1 MKKKRISAFFLT
13 IALLSGSLSSTAY
26 AATWYM
32 EDGDVVV
39 SASEN
44 GQTVSQNNNTVED
57 NDPTFTN
64 RHSDT
69 ASDSTITITTSDD
82 ATANITI
89 EDINLKHSYDSSI
102 DVKGDSKADIT
113 VRGTNTI
120 NRRDE
125 SSSSM
130 IHVSDGDLTLR
141 GDGSLTLSGYTDGAK
156 IGSNGYSGN
165 TGQGEED
172 FTGSIHITDNVTVS
186 ATRDPH
192 HPSDTGSAAIGSGE
206 KGNFTGTITID
217 GNAKVTADATWCGPG
232 IGCGEKGDY
241 NGDIIIGGN
250 AEVAAS
256 GGSASAAIGSG
267 WDGTFSGGTIT
278 IKDNA
283 EVTAIGSNG
292 FSYGSSCSNPAIGA
306 SEKANP
312 DYNPDKAPM
321 NGTITI
327 TDNAQVKIGGD
338 DKFGTSKTPLI
349 GEASSEPTGT
359 GKIEISGNATVSNV
373 DGSSDIAIGGGTASS
388 TIDIS
393 IGANTNINGTK
404 GSDILESGGSS
415 NVQFNTVKTPT
426 LAQESTPTPA
436 PAAVP
441 AASVSNGSGQTES
454 SAVSTESFCH
464 SVTLSLPSAGLSNVS
479 FCPACGKKDGKD
491 FLTPVSDVSAQ
502 AVTGTL
508 PAGAPV
514 LCIGTLDNGVGIMS
528 AAVIKHHRAVQ
539 PTGIV
544 RFTVPASL
552 LAGHRLVALHAD
564 GTQTEIMM
572 TLGGAQAALP
582 AVDSDAQ
589 ATSSAADSCD
599 GAQSALSNADS
610 GAQATQTLSF
620 DINFAANGNDNA
632 SPVRMVLLL
641 PEAS

>member
-32 EDGDVVV
+32 EDGDVIV
-39 SASEN
+39 SASES
-44 GQTVSQNNNTVED
+44 GQTVSQNNNTIGD

-64 RHSDT
+64 RDSDV

-89 EDINLKHSYDSSI
+89 EDINLKHSQESAI

-125 SSSSM
+125 SSLSM

-141 GDGSLTLSGYTDGAK
+141 GDGSLTLSGWTDGAK
-156 IGSNGYSGN
+156 IGSNGNSGE
-165 TGQGEED
+165 TGTGAED
-172 FTGSIHITDNVTVS
+172 FTGSIHITDDVTIS
-186 ATRDPH
+186 ATREDH
-192 HPSDTGSAAIGSGE
+192 NHSDTGSAAIGSGE

-217 GNAKVTADATWCGPG
+217 GNAKVNADATWCGPG

-250 AEVAAS
+250 AEVTAS
-256 GGSASAAIGSG
+256 GGSASAGIGSG
-267 WDGTFSGGTIT
+267 WDSTFSGGSIT
-278 IKDNA
+278 IKDNSK
-283 EVTAIGSNG
+283 VTAIGSNG
-292 FSYGSSCSNPAIGA
+292 FSQNTSCSNPAIGA

-312 DYNPDKAPM
+312 DYNPAKAPM

-327 TDNAQVKIGGD
+327 TDNAQVKIGSD
-338 DKFGTSKTPLI
+338 TKFGTSRTPLI

-359 GKIEISGNATVSNV
+359 GKIEISGNAAVSNI

-404 GSDILESGGSS
+404 GSDLLESGGSS

-426 LAQESTPTPA
+426 LAPETTPA
-436 PAAVP
+436 PAPAAQP
-441 AASVSNGSGQTES
+441 AASVSSSSGQTES

-464 SVTLSLPSAGLSNVS
+464 SVTLSLPSAGLSNFS

-491 FLTPVSDVSAQ
+491 FLSPVSDVSAQ

-508 PAGAPV
+508 PAGSPV

-552 LAGHRLVALHAD
+552 LAGHRLVALHTD
-564 GTQTEIMM
+564 GTQSEIVM
-572 TLGGAQAALP
+572 TP
-582 AVDSDAQ
+582 D
-589 ATSSAADSCD
+589 
-599 GAQSALSNADS
+599 NA
-610 GAQATQTLSF
+610 QTLSF
-620 DINFAANGNDNA
+620 EVNYAANGSDSA
-632 SPVRMVLLL
+632 FPVRMILLL

>member
-32 EDGDVVV
+32 EDGDVIV
-39 SASEN
+39 SASES
-44 GQTVSQNNNTVED
+44 GQTVSQNNNTIGD

-64 RHSDT
+64 RDSSV
-69 ASDSTITITTSDD
+69 ASDSTITINTSGD

-89 EDINLKHSYDSSI
+89 EDINLKHSQESAI

-125 SSSSM
+125 SSPSM

-141 GDGSLTLSGYTDGAK
+141 GDGSLTLSGWTDGAK
-156 IGSNGYSGN
+156 IGSNGNSGE
-165 TGQGEED
+165 TGTGAED
-172 FTGSIHITDNVTVS
+172 FTGSIHITDDVTIS
-186 ATRDPH
+186 ATREDH
-192 HPSDTGSAAIGSGE
+192 NHSDTGSAAIGSGE

-217 GNAKVTADATWCGPG
+217 GNAKVNADATWCGPG

-250 AEVAAS
+250 AEVTAS
-256 GGSASAAIGSG
+256 GGSASAGIGSG
-267 WDGTFSGGTIT
+267 WDSTFSGGTIT
-278 IKDNA
+278 IKDNSK
-283 EVTAIGSNG
+283 VTAIGSNG
-292 FSYGSSCSNPAIGA
+292 FSQNTSCSNPAIGA
-306 SEKANP
+306 SEKADP
-312 DYNPDKAPM
+312 DYNPAKAPM

-327 TDNAQVKIGGD
+327 TDNAQVKIGSD
-338 DKFGTSKTPLI
+338 TKFGTSRTPLI

-359 GKIEISGNATVSNV
+359 GKIEISGNAAVSNI

-404 GSDILESGGSS
+404 GSDLLESGGSS

-426 LAQESTPTPA
+426 LAPETTPA
-436 PAAVP
+436 PAPAAQP
-441 AASVSNGSGQTES
+441 AASVSSSSGQTES

-464 SVTLSLPSAGLSNVS
+464 SVTLSLPSAGLSNFS

-491 FLTPVSDVSAQ
+491 FLSPVSDVSAQ

-508 PAGAPV
+508 PAGSPV

-552 LAGHRLVALHAD
+552 LAGHRLVALHTD
-564 GTQTEIMM
+564 GTQSEIVM
-572 TLGGAQAALP
+572 TP
-582 AVDSDAQ
+582 D
-589 ATSSAADSCD
+589 
-599 GAQSALSNADS
+599 NA
-610 GAQATQTLSF
+610 QTLSF
-620 DINFAANGNDNA
+620 EVNYAANGSDSA
-632 SPVRMVLLL
+632 FPVRMILLL

>member
-32 EDGDVVV
+32 EDGDVIV
-39 SASEN
+39 SASES
-44 GQTVSQNNNTVED
+44 GQTVSQNNNTIGD

-64 RHSDT
+64 RDSSV
-69 ASDSTITITTSDD
+69 ASDSTITIKTSDD

-89 EDINLKHSYDSSI
+89 EDINLKHSQESAI

-120 NRRDE
+120 NRNDE
-125 SSSSM
+125 SSPSM

-141 GDGSLTLSGYTDGAK
+141 GDGSLTLSGWTDGAK
-156 IGSNGYSGN
+156 IGSNGYSSD

-172 FTGSIHITDNVTVS
+172 FTGSIHITDDVTIS
-186 ATRDPH
+186 ATREYYN
-192 HPSDTGSAAIGSGE
+192 PSDTGSAAIGSGE

-250 AEVAAS
+250 AKVTAS
-256 GGSASAAIGSG
+256 GGSASAGIGSG
-267 WDGTFSGGTIT
+267 WDSTFSGGTIT
-278 IKDNA
+278 IKDNSK
-283 EVTAIGSNG
+283 VTAIGSNG
-292 FSYGSSCSNPAIGA
+292 FSQNTSCSNPAIGA

-312 DYNPDKAPM
+312 DSNPAKAPM

-327 TDNAQVKIGGD
+327 TDNAQVKIGSD
-338 DKFGTSKTPLI
+338 TKFGTSRTPLI

-359 GKIEISGNATVSNV
+359 GKIEISGNAAVSNI

-404 GSDILESGGSS
+404 GSDLLESGRSS

-426 LAQESTPTPA
+426 LAPETTPA
-436 PAAVP
+436 PAPAAQP
-441 AASVSNGSGQTES
+441 AASVSSSSGQTES
-454 SAVSTESFCH
+454 PAVSSESFCH
-464 SVTLSLPSAGLSNVS
+464 SVTLSLPSAGLSNFS

-491 FLTPVSDVSAQ
+491 FLSPVSDVSAQ

-508 PAGAPV
+508 PAGSPV

-552 LAGHRLVALHAD
+552 LAGHRLVALHTD
-564 GTQTEIMM
+564 GTQSEIIM
-572 TLGGAQAALP
+572 TP
-582 AVDSDAQ
+582 D
-589 ATSSAADSCD
+589 
-599 GAQSALSNADS
+599 NA
-610 GAQATQTLSF
+610 QTLSF
-620 DINFAANGNDNA
+620 EVNYAANGSDSA
-632 SPVRMVLLL
+632 FPVRMILLL

>member
-32 EDGDVVV
+32 EDGDVIV
-39 SASEN
+39 SASES
-44 GQTVSQNNNTVED
+44 GQTVSQNNNTIGD

-64 RHSDT
+64 RDSSV
-69 ASDSTITITTSDD
+69 ASDSTITIKTSDD

-89 EDINLKHSYDSSI
+89 EDINLKHSQESAI

-125 SSSSM
+125 SSLSM

-141 GDGSLTLSGYTDGAK
+141 GDGSLTLSGWTDGAK
-156 IGSNGYSGN
+156 IGSNGNSGE
-165 TGQGEED
+165 TGTGAED
-172 FTGSIHITDNVTVS
+172 FTGSIHITDDVTIS
-186 ATRDPH
+186 ATREDH
-192 HPSDTGSAAIGSGE
+192 NHSDTGSAAIGSGE

-217 GNAKVTADATWCGPG
+217 GNAKVNADATWCGPG

-250 AEVAAS
+250 AEVTAS
-256 GGSASAAIGSG
+256 GGSASAGIGSG
-267 WDGTFSGGTIT
+267 WDSTFSGGSIT
-278 IKDNA
+278 IKDNSK
-283 EVTAIGSNG
+283 VTAIGSNG
-292 FSYGSSCSNPAIGA
+292 FSQNTSCSNPAIGA

-312 DYNPDKAPM
+312 DYNPAKAPM

-327 TDNAQVKIGGD
+327 TDNAQVKIGSD
-338 DKFGTSKTPLI
+338 TKFGTSRTPLI

-359 GKIEISGNATVSNV
+359 GKIEISGNAAVSNI

-404 GSDILESGGSS
+404 GSDLLESGGSS

-426 LAQESTPTPA
+426 LAPETTPA
-436 PAAVP
+436 PAPAAQP
-441 AASVSNGSGQTES
+441 AASVSSSSGQTES
-454 SAVSTESFCH
+454 PAVSSESFCH
-464 SVTLSLPSAGLSNVS
+464 SVTLSLPSAGLSSFS

-491 FLTPVSDVSAQ
+491 FLSPVSDVSAQ

-508 PAGAPV
+508 PAGSPV

-552 LAGHRLVALHAD
+552 LAGHRLVALHTD
-564 GTQTEIMM
+564 GTQSEIVM
-572 TLGGAQAALP
+572 TP
-582 AVDSDAQ
+582 D
-589 ATSSAADSCD
+589 
-599 GAQSALSNADS
+599 NA
-610 GAQATQTLSF
+610 QTLSF
-620 DINFAANGNDNA
+620 EVNYAANGNDSA
-632 SPVRMVLLL
+632 FPVRMILLL
-641 PEAS
+641 SEAS

>member
-32 EDGDVVV
+32 EDGDVIV
-39 SASEN
+39 SASES
-44 GQTVSQNNNTVED
+44 GQTVSQNNNTIGD

-64 RHSDT
+64 RDSSV
-69 ASDSTITITTSDD
+69 ASDSTITIKTSDD

-89 EDINLKHSYDSSI
+89 EDINLKHSQESAI

-125 SSSSM
+125 SSPSM

-141 GDGSLTLSGYTDGAK
+141 GDGSLTLSGWTDGAK
-156 IGSNGYSGN
+156 IGSNGNSGE
-165 TGQGEED
+165 TGTGAED
-172 FTGSIHITDNVTVS
+172 FTGSIHITDDVTIS
-186 ATRDPH
+186 ATREDH
-192 HPSDTGSAAIGSGE
+192 NHSDTGSAAIGSGE

-217 GNAKVTADATWCGPG
+217 GNAKVNADATWCGPG

-250 AEVAAS
+250 AEVTAS
-256 GGSASAAIGSG
+256 GGSASAGIGSG
-267 WDGTFSGGTIT
+267 WDSTFSGGTIT
-278 IKDNA
+278 IKDNSK
-283 EVTAIGSNG
+283 VTAIGSNG
-292 FSYGSSCSNPAIGA
+292 FSQNTSCSNPAIGA
-306 SEKANP
+306 SEKADP
-312 DYNPDKAPM
+312 DYNPAKAPM

-327 TDNAQVKIGGD
+327 TDNAQVKIGSD
-338 DKFGTSKTPLI
+338 TKFGTSRTPLI

-359 GKIEISGNATVSNV
+359 GKIEISGNAAVSNI

-404 GSDILESGGSS
+404 GSDLLESGGSS

-426 LAQESTPTPA
+426 LAPETTPA
-436 PAAVP
+436 PAPAAQP
-441 AASVSNGSGQTES
+441 AASVSSSSGQTES
-454 SAVSTESFCH
+454 PAVSSESFCH
-464 SVTLSLPSAGLSNVS
+464 SVTLSLPSAGLSSFS

-491 FLTPVSDVSAQ
+491 FLTPVLDVSAQ

-508 PAGAPV
+508 PAGSPV

-552 LAGHRLVALHAD
+552 LAGHRLVALHTD
-564 GTQTEIMM
+564 GTQSEIVM
-572 TLGGAQAALP
+572 TP
-582 AVDSDAQ
+582 D
-589 ATSSAADSCD
+589 
-599 GAQSALSNADS
+599 NA
-610 GAQATQTLSF
+610 QTLSF
-620 DINFAANGNDNA
+620 EVNYAANGSDSA
-632 SPVRMVLLL
+632 FPVRMILLL

>member
-32 EDGDVVV
+32 EDGDVIV
-39 SASEN
+39 SASES
-44 GQTVSQNNNTVED
+44 GQTVSQNNNTIGD

-64 RHSDT
+64 RDSSV
-69 ASDSTITITTSDD
+69 ASDSTITINTSGD

-89 EDINLKHSYDSSI
+89 EDINLKHSQESAI

-125 SSSSM
+125 SSPSM

-141 GDGSLTLSGYTDGAK
+141 GDGSLTLSGWTDGAK
-156 IGSNGYSGN
+156 IGSNGNSGE
-165 TGQGEED
+165 TGTGAED
-172 FTGSIHITDNVTVS
+172 FTGSIHITDDVTIS
-186 ATRDPH
+186 ATREDH
-192 HPSDTGSAAIGSGE
+192 NHSDTGSAAIGSGE

-217 GNAKVTADATWCGPG
+217 GNAKVNADATWCGPG

-250 AEVAAS
+250 AEVTAS
-256 GGSASAAIGSG
+256 GGSASAGIGSG
-267 WDGTFSGGTIT
+267 WDSTFSGGTIT
-278 IKDNA
+278 IKDNSK
-283 EVTAIGSNG
+283 VTAIGSNG
-292 FSYGSSCSNPAIGA
+292 FSQNTSCSNPAIGA

-312 DYNPDKAPM
+312 DYNPAKAPM

-327 TDNAQVKIGGD
+327 TDNAQVKIGSD
-338 DKFGTSKTPLI
+338 TKFGTSRTPLI

-359 GKIEISGNATVSNV
+359 GKIEISGNAAVSNI

-404 GSDILESGGSS
+404 GSDLLESGGNS

-426 LAQESTPTPA
+426 LAPETTPA
-436 PAAVP
+436 PAA
-441 AASVSNGSGQTES
+441 SVSSSSGQTES
-454 SAVSTESFCH
+454 PAVSSESFCH
-464 SVTLSLPSAGLSNVS
+464 SVTLSLPSAGLSSFS

-491 FLTPVSDVSAQ
+491 FLTPVLDVSAQ

-508 PAGAPV
+508 PAGSPV

-552 LAGHRLVALHAD
+552 LAGHRLVALHTD
-564 GTQTEIMM
+564 GTQSEIVM
-572 TLGGAQAALP
+572 TP
-582 AVDSDAQ
+582 D
-589 ATSSAADSCD
+589 
-599 GAQSALSNADS
+599 NA
-610 GAQATQTLSF
+610 QTLSF
-620 DINFAANGNDNA
+620 EVNYAANGSDSA
-632 SPVRMVLLL
+632 FPVRMILLL

>member
-32 EDGDVVV
+32 EDGDVIV
-39 SASEN
+39 SASES
-44 GQTVSQNNNTVED
+44 GQTVSQNNNTIGD

-64 RHSDT
+64 RDSDV

-89 EDINLKHSYDSSI
+89 EDINLKHSQESAI

-120 NRRDE
+120 NRKDE
-125 SSSSM
+125 SSPSM

-141 GDGSLTLSGYTDGAK
+141 GDGSLTLSGWTDGAK
-156 IGSNGYSGN
+156 IGSNGYSSD

-172 FTGSIHITDNVTVS
+172 FTGSIHITDDVTIS
-186 ATRDPH
+186 ATREYYN
-192 HPSDTGSAAIGSGE
+192 PSDTGSAAIGSGE

-217 GNAKVTADATWCGPG
+217 GNAKVNADATWCGPG

-241 NGDIIIGGN
+241 NGDII
-250 AEVAAS
+250 
-256 GGSASAAIGSG
+256 
-267 WDGTFSGGTIT
+267 
-278 IKDNA
+278 
-283 EVTAIGSNG
+283 
-292 FSYGSSCSNPAIGA
+292 NPAIGA

-312 DYNPDKAPM
+312 GYNPAKAPM

-327 TDNAQVKIGGD
+327 TDNAQVKIGSD
-338 DKFGTSKTPLI
+338 TKFGTSRTPLI

-359 GKIEISGNATVSNV
+359 GKIEISGNAAVSNI

-404 GSDILESGGSS
+404 GSDILDGKSS
-415 NVQFNTVKTPT
+415 NVKLNTVKTPT
-426 LAQESTPTPA
+426 LVPESA
-436 PAAVP
+436 PAVEP
-441 AASVSNGSGQTES
+441 VASVSNGFRQTES

-464 SVTLSLPSAGLSNVS
+464 SVTLSLPSAGLSNFS

-491 FLTPVSDVSAQ
+491 FLSPVSDVSAQ

-508 PAGAPV
+508 PAGSPV

-552 LAGHRLVALHAD
+552 LAGHRLVALHTD
-564 GTQTEIMM
+564 GTQSEIVM
-572 TLGGAQAALP
+572 TP
-582 AVDSDAQ
+582 D
-589 ATSSAADSCD
+589 
-599 GAQSALSNADS
+599 NA
-610 GAQATQTLSF
+610 QTLSF
-620 DINFAANGNDNA
+620 EVNYAANGNDSA
-632 SPVRMVLLL
+632 FPVRMILLL
-641 PEAS
+641 SEAS

>member
-32 EDGDVVV
+32 EDGDVIV
-39 SASEN
+39 SASES
-44 GQTVSQNNNTVED
+44 GQTVSQNNNTIGD

-64 RHSDT
+64 RDSSV
-69 ASDSTITITTSDD
+69 ASDSTITINTSGD

-89 EDINLKHSYDSSI
+89 EDINLKHSQESAI

-125 SSSSM
+125 SSPSM

-141 GDGSLTLSGYTDGAK
+141 GDGSLTLSGWTDGAK
-156 IGSNGYSGN
+156 IGSNGNSGE
-165 TGQGEED
+165 TGTGAED
-172 FTGSIHITDNVTVS
+172 FTGSIHITDDVTIS
-186 ATRDPH
+186 ATRENH
-192 HPSDTGSAAIGSGE
+192 NHSDTGSAAIGSGE

-217 GNAKVTADATWCGPG
+217 GNAKVNADATWCGPG

-250 AEVAAS
+250 AEVTAS
-256 GGSASAAIGSG
+256 GGSASAGIGSG
-267 WDGTFSGGTIT
+267 WDSTFSGGSIT
-278 IKDNA
+278 IKDNSK
-283 EVTAIGSNG
+283 VTAIGSNG
-292 FSYGSSCSNPAIGA
+292 FSQNTSCSNPAIGA

-312 DYNPDKAPM
+312 DYNPAKAPM

-327 TDNAQVKIGGD
+327 TDNAQVKIGSD
-338 DKFGTSKTPLI
+338 TKFGTSRTPLI

-359 GKIEISGNATVSNV
+359 GKIEISGNAAVSNI

-404 GSDILESGGSS
+404 GSDLLESGGSS

-426 LAQESTPTPA
+426 LAPETTPA
-436 PAAVP
+436 PAA
-441 AASVSNGSGQTES
+441 SVSSSSGQTES
-454 SAVSTESFCH
+454 PAVSSESFCH
-464 SVTLSLPSAGLSNVS
+464 SVTLSLPSAGLSSFS

-491 FLTPVSDVSAQ
+491 FLTPVLDVSAQ

-508 PAGAPV
+508 PAGSPV

-552 LAGHRLVALHAD
+552 LAGHRLVALHTD
-564 GTQTEIMM
+564 GTQSEIVM
-572 TLGGAQAALP
+572 TP
-582 AVDSDAQ
+582 D
-589 ATSSAADSCD
+589 
-599 GAQSALSNADS
+599 NA
-610 GAQATQTLSF
+610 QTLSF
-620 DINFAANGNDNA
+620 EVNYAANGSDSA
-632 SPVRMVLLL
+632 FPVRMILLL